1 MSIRHTQP
9 HTVKH
14 KLRIKKGTRTD
25 QFCVW
30 FHMGGFIINGY
41 FERILHLD
49 ITSRGKWEHEQEMEG
64 RAEEWRTEMTRQM
77 VDWRLS
83 LWEETP
89 GSQLEEGTA
98 TLRQLEDQSKL
109 VIFDHDI

>member
-14 KLRIKKGTRTD
+14 KLCIKRNKNRPILYL
-25 QFCVW
+25 VSY
-30 FHMGGFIINGY
+30 GGFIINGY

-109 VIFDHDI
+109 VIFDHDF

>member
-1 MSIRHTQP
+1 MGVLLLMAI
-9 HTVKH
+9 
-14 KLRIKKGTRTD
+14 LREYCILTLPAGESGNMKKGWR
-25 QFCVW
+25 
-30 FHMGGFIINGY
+30 
-41 FERILHLD
+41 
-49 ITSRGKWEHEQEMEG
+49 EG
-64 RAEEWRTEMTRQM
+64 QRSGAEMTRQM

>member
-1 MSIRHTQP
+1 M
-9 HTVKH
+9 V
-14 KLRIKKGTRTD
+14 
-25 QFCVW
+25 
-30 FHMGGFIINGY
+30 GFIINGY

-64 RAEEWRTEMTRQM
+64 RAVEWHTEMTRQM

-89 GSQLEEGTA
+89 GSQLEERTA